1 MVARVAVIIPAF
13 NAQETIGNA
22 LISVQG
28 QTYQDFDII
37 VCDDCSTDDTLAV
50 VRKFSDKDHRLTVL
64 ANEKNMGPSFSRN
77 RAISVA
83 SSEWIAMLDA
93 DDIFD
98 RDRLRKLVDIGI
110 ELGADIVCDNLI
122 LCSPRD
128 AQPLGLAIP
137 RSRVSSVRQLSA
149 RTLIA
154 SDAQAVGPL
163 PPSMSFG
170 YLKPIIRKSFLTKH
184 NIKYV
189 EDIRVGEDFMV
200 LAECLIKGAR
210 CFLTPEPL
218 YHYRMWPNSLSR
230 NPGSNPFPNILS
242 LSERLLRMAE
252 ATNNQSVSKELVKR
266 EKRLRAIINYQ
277 GIVDCSKN
285 RKYFE
290 AACALFRS
298 SREWPFYAA
307 RLTVRLFRRLAK
319 RLR

>member
-1 MVARVAVIIPAF
+1 MVATVSVIVPAF

-22 LISVQG
+22 LISLQD
-28 QTYQDFDII
+28 QTYQDFDVI

-64 ANEKNMGPSFSRN
+64 SNEKNMGPSFSRN
-77 RAISVA
+77 RAISVT

-93 DDIFD
+93 DDFFD

-154 SDAQAVGPL
+154 SDARPG
-163 PPSMSFG
+163 SMSLG
-170 YLKPIIRKSFLTKH
+170 YLKPVIRKSFLTKH

-218 YHYRMWPNSLSR
+218 YHYRMSPNSLSR
-230 NPGSNPFPNILS
+230 NPGSNPFPHILS
-242 LSERLLRMAE
+242 LNESLLRMAE
-252 ATNNQSVSKELVKR
+252 ATNNQSVSMELVKR
-266 EKRLRAIINYQ
+266 EKRLRAVISYQ
-277 GIVDCSKN
+277 GIVDCAKN

-307 RLTVRLFRRLAK
+307 LFTVRLFRRLAK